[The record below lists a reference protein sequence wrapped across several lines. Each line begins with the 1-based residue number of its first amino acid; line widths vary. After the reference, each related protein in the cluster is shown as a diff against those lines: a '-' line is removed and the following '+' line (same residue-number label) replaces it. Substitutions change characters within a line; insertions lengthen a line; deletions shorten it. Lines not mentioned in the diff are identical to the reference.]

1 MVCEEATEDV
11 DLFFAGAEAEAEA
24 GVASSSES
32 SSQPTS
38 SSASAAAPG
47 FRQSWVPSRIS
58 GGEKYK

>member
-11 DLFFAGAEAEAEA
+11 DLFFAGAEAEA